1 MASQLREA
9 GVALNDRVVA
19 AIAASPERVAALR
32 QRDFRDQDSAFG
44 HILRIARA
52 QTLTDGSP
60 ASPLAAELFSLA
72 GAPTGGATLDTGAA
86 RTSQAILTRHH
97 AGEFSRIIA
106 DLALTRQVTLA
117 GGNTVNW
124 VPNGPAPNLMTS
136 LWTALHGALA
146 SAAVP
151 QTLMLGGQ
159 PISVLGQQAELAN
172 LATRLTGR
180 PFVNVPGAAALP
192 HLNPTLDTFGPL
204 PARFGDFDGN
214 VLGSAVALVSPDGAP
229 LRLVPGLATPVEAGD
244 LDLGFTTVPASL
256 ARAQHLPV
264 AQYPAPNAGYAVAYP
279 AAANGPAPQPS
290 SRTPSAQEMVE
301 LMRQR
306 GIDVPHTVTRDLARS
321 PARVAALHQLDS
333 QGRSTALEHILRLAD
348 AGTLRDGAPSPN
360 MARDLFELAGAT
372 RGTTAGR
379 CYARTSHAI
388 FSMHH
393 AGEFSRLLSELALGG
408 EATLADGS
416 VLRWDP
422 QRMPVNNGQHVDWLW
437 AGVAHAARLQIPPPG
452 GLIELTGD
460 LARDGEMANLHTR
473 LSGVPHVNV
482 AGRPALP
489 HLQEIVSRYGP
500 MLAEYGAH
508 GGSVARVENG
518 QAFSQEAGMPGPTPA
533 GGNLGYVVVPREEAN
548 ARGLPALQ
556 YPGQIT
562 GYIGSL
568 SEEDFRRLRDRQR
581 MEQPGASAFSLRW
594 PNNAAWRNMHSAANF
609 IDLLPTLPPGIL
621 EHHVRRGDFAAWAE
635 HGLRRPTLAVRI
647 RAIEAEV
654 RGGLTDWERVRA
666 ELTQAIWDDYRE
678 PAAAAS

>member
-1 MASQLREA
+1 MAGQLRDA
-9 GVALNDRVVA
+9 GVQLNDRLVS
-19 AIAASPERVAALR
+19 AIAGSPERVAALQ

-44 HILRIARA
+44 HILRIAQA
-52 QTLTDGSP
+52 QTLADGSRS
-60 ASPLAAELFSLA
+60 AALAADLFGLA

-106 DLALTRQVTLA
+106 DLALNRQVTLA
-117 GGNTVNW
+117 GGNTLNW
-124 VPNGPAPNLMTS
+124 VPNGPTPNPVTS
-136 LWTALHGALA
+136 LWTAVHGALA
-146 SAAVP
+146 MPAVP
-151 QTLMLGGQ
+151 PNIMLGGQ
-159 PISVLGQQAELAN
+159 PVAVLGQQAELAN

-180 PFVNVPGAAALP
+180 PFVNVLGAAALP

-214 VLGSAVALVSPDGAP
+214 VQGSAVALVSPEGAP

-256 ARAQHLPV
+256 ARARQLPV
-264 AQYPAPNAGYAVAYP
+264 AQYTAPNAGYAVAYP
-279 AAANGPAPQPS
+279 AGVSGPGRQPS

-306 GIDVPHTVTRDLARS
+306 GIDVPHTVTRDLAHS
-321 PARVAALHQLDS
+321 TARVAALHQMDA
-333 QGRSTALEHILRLAD
+333 QGRSTAFEHILRLAD
-348 AGTLRDGAPSPN
+348 AGTLRDGAPSLN

-372 RGTTAGR
+372 RGTQAGR

-388 FSMHH
+388 FSLHH
-393 AGEFSRLLSELALGG
+393 AGEFSRLLSDLALGG
-408 EATLADGS
+408 ETTLADGS
-416 VLRWDP
+416 TLRWDP
-422 QRMPVNNGQHVDWLW
+422 QRMPVNNGQYVDWLW

-473 LSGVPHVNV
+473 LSGIPHVNV

-489 HLQEIVSRYGP
+489 HLQEIVSRHGP

-518 QAFSQEAGMPGPTPA
+518 QAFSQEAGMLGPTPA
-533 GGNLGYVVVPREEAN
+533 PGNLGYVVVPREEAN
-548 ARGLPALQ
+548 ARGLPALE
-556 YPGQIT
+556 YPGRVT

-568 SEEDFRRLRDRQR
+568 SPEETRRLRDRQR
-581 MEQPGASAFSLRW
+581 LEQPATSVFSLRY
-594 PNNAAWRNMHSAANF
+594 PNNAGWRNMQTAAHF
-609 IDLLPTLPPGIL
+609 IDFLPTMPPAIL

-654 RGGLTDWERVRA
+654 RGGLTDWERVRT
-666 ELTQAIWDDYRE
+666 ELTQAIADDYRE
-678 PAAAAS
+678 PAAA